1 MGTVSRLNE
10 GFDDASVRDLT
21 VDSHVNR
28 CISTDATLEAMRKA
42 DSGDF
47 ERAKSLISDALS
59 QIRASSSFAAGNP
72 LVMSCVEDLQ
82 EALTA
87 VSNRSEYS
95 RGGRAEMS
103 EAYGKGS
110 AQRSCYTKRG
120 KSSWYQSESS
130 ITWQTTAVRSKSDI
144 HEKRK
149 K

>member
-1 MGTVSRLNE
+1 MRRSIGCSLE
-10 GFDDASVRDLT
+10 G
-21 VDSHVNR
+21 
-28 CISTDATLEAMRKA
+28 
-42 DSGDF
+42 
-47 ERAKSLISDALS
+47 AKSLIGDVLS
-59 QIRASSSFAAGNP
+59 QVRASSSFAAGNS

-130 ITWQTTAVRSKSDI
+130 VAFQTYALRSKSAS
-144 HEKRK
+144 K